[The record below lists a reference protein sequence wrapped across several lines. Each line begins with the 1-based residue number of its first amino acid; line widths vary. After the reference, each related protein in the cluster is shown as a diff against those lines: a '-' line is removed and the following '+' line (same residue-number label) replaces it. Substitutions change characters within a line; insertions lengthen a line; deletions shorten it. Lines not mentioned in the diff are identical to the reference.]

1 MARNG
6 SIKGTNKKREAE
18 GGCSKTQPYCRYG
31 KMSELLNTRKLNQ
44 RMETG
49 SQETETS
56 TSQAQQQAQVQ
67 LKRFQCFES
76 GAWGKTYV
84 TLAIAQG
91 FNTTYEKGANETI
104 VVITTATQ
112 LIPR

>member
-1 MARNG
+1 
-6 SIKGTNKKREAE
+6 
-18 GGCSKTQPYCRYG
+18 
-31 KMSELLNTRKLNQ
+31 MSELLNTRKLNQ
-44 RMETG
+44 RMETE

-56 TSQAQQQAQVQ
+56 TDITSTATSTSATE
-67 LKRFQCFES
+67 RFQCFES
-76 GAWGKTYV
+76 GAWGKTHV